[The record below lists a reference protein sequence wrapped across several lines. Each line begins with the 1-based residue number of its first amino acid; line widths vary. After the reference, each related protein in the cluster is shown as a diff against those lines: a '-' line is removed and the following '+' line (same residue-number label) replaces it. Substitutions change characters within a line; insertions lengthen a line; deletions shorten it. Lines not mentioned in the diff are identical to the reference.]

1 VSTPAALLLV
11 LLRKTLDGAVSVQML
26 DEELGYISDRLRSS
40 LEVLRRDGLI
50 SLDGDQVAMNEE
62 QRVRMAVRAIAS
74 GVDPEVVSKALDW
87 KEFEGL
93 SVHALESAGFETRT
107 RFRFVSSGR
116 RREIDILALSEP
128 RILCLD
134 CKHWR
139 RAWRSATERFVEA
152 QIERVEALSRE
163 LPALVTKIGV
173 SRWRQAQLL
182 PVLLTLS
189 DTPYRVCNRVPVV
202 SVFRLRGFLWD
213 LPEYVD
219 GLFTCKVSLEG
230 AGSENLFDRND
241 SSKT

>member
-1 VSTPAALLLV
+1 LLLA
-11 LLRKTLDGAVSVQML
+11 LLRKTLGGAVSVRML
-26 DEELGYISDRLRSS
+26 DEELGYLSDRLRSG

-50 SLDGDQVAMNEE
+50 SLDGEQVTMNGE
-62 QRVRMAVRAIAS
+62 QRVRMAARAIAS
-74 GVDPEVVSKALDW
+74 GSDPEVVSKALDW
-87 KEFEGL
+87 REFEGL
-93 SVHALESAGFETRT
+93 SVLALRSAGYSTRT

-139 RAWRSATERFVEA
+139 RAWQRSATERFVGA

-163 LPALVTKIGV
+163 LPGLVTKTGV

-219 GLFTCKVSLEG
+219 GLFTCKVSLEATG
-230 AGSENLFDRND
+230 LSGRN
-241 SSKT
+241 